1 MFRLQVLH
9 FSKLT
14 DEAFEDVR
22 IFLALRFDDLFGVVF
37 DVVFGVVF
45 DVVFGVVFD
54 VVFDVVWL
62 EYLDF
67 VTEGEYLFFDGF

>member
-9 FSKLT
+9 FSKVT

-22 IFLALRFDDLFGVVF
+22 IFLELRFDVL
-37 DVVFGVVF
+37 FGVVF

>member
-9 FSKLT
+9 FSKVT

-22 IFLALRFDDLFGVVF
+22 IFLELRFDDLFGVI
-37 DVVFGVVF
+37 F